1 MRRYREG
8 EQERRTAAEKLDVSR
23 QSTQQGRGGGAAGT
37 ERGCRR
43 KFPLTIKLPYLMMGI
58 QGFLY

>member
-1 MRRYREG
+1 MRRCREG

-43 KFPLTIKLPYLMMGI
+43 KFPPP
-58 QGFLY
+58 

>member
-1 MRRYREG
+1 MRRYKEG
-8 EQERRTAAEKLDVSR
+8 GQERRTAAEKLDFSR
-23 QSTQQGRGGGAAGT
+23 QSTQQGREGGAAGT

-43 KFPLTIKLPYLMMGI
+43 KFLLIIKLACLMVEI